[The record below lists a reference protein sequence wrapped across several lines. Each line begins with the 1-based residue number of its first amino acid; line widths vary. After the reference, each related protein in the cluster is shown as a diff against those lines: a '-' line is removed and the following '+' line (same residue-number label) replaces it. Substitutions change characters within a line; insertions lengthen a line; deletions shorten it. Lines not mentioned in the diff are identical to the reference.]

1 MADSNKK
8 FKALIVDDDVTLGAI
23 LTTGL
28 QALNI
33 ETIYQTSLA
42 GLKTVVATSHPSI
55 IILDVE
61 VGENNSIDLM
71 QQLKLYASDIPV
83 IFMSSHVDAGY
94 QSKTITEGAIAF
106 LKKPVDVEEI
116 AAYVKRFGKTQQPK
130 QDPASTITIGNYVF
144 DLQYRELSRKGK
156 SVCRLTTKQ
165 SQVLKLLM
173 AQLNEIVDRQE
184 IKQDLWPDGNAS
196 DASLD
201 NYISQLRKIFA
212 EDERIQIITIPK
224 IGFKLKFS

>member
-1 MADSNKK
+1 MTDTKNKI
-8 FKALIVDDDVTLGAI
+8 KALIVDDDVTLGAI
-23 LTTGL
+23 LSTGL
-28 QALNI
+28 QLLDI

-42 GLKTVVATSHPSI
+42 GLQSVVKTSHPNI

-61 VGENNSIDLM
+61 VGENNSIDLI
-71 QQLKLYASDIPV
+71 QQLKLYAEGIPV

-94 QSKTITEGAIAF
+94 QTKAINEGAIAF

-116 AAYVKRFGKTQQPK
+116 AAYVKRFGKAQQPQ
-130 QDPASTITIGNYVF
+130 QDPASTITISNYIF
-144 DLQYRELSRKGK
+144 NLQYRELSRNGK

-173 AQLNEIVDRQE
+173 AQQNEIVDRQD
-184 IKQDLWPDGNAS
+184 IKQALWPDGNAS

-212 EDERIQIITIPK
+212 EDKKIQIITIPK
-224 IGFKLKFS
+224 IGFKLEIS